1 LSFIKLFSGL
11 GSGAF
16 FIPGILLVLDHHQNR
31 EFNILSKNHS
41 FLTTG
46 TTKFTYQLPGII
58 VE

>member
-1 LSFIKLFSGL
+1 MRLFSGF

-16 FIPGILLVLDHHQNR
+16 FIHGILLVFQVHPHPKS

-46 TTKFTYQLPGII
+46 TTKLIDHPLGMVF
-58 VE
+58 E

>member
-1 LSFIKLFSGL
+1 LFSGL

-16 FIPGILLVLDHHQNR
+16 LIQGILLFFDHHQNR
-31 EFNILSKNHS
+31 ELNSLSKNHS

-46 TTKFTYQLPGII
+46 TTKFTYQLPGIV